1 MENVMGIITFLG
13 GGFCGS
19 LLTLIVNYVR
29 GKLQIM
35 ECQYIEDDILSKVPQ
50 VDEEN
55 NIQQNLYVKK
65 FLLKNTT
72 NQDIREF
79 KVLFQFDV
87 NSVVKECYS
96 RSKEGYNKQKIRKSN
111 NNNEAEAYVRNFNRG
126 DKIEYCIQ
134 IANVEEN
141 RYYITEC
148 KSMGFKI
155 KCKDKRKNTKKSK
168 SEQSNTVLVAKH

>member
-1 MENVMGIITFLG
+1 MENVMGIISFLG

-72 NQDIREF
+72 NQD
-79 KVLFQFDV
+79 
-87 NSVVKECYS
+87 
-96 RSKEGYNKQKIRKSN
+96 IRKSN